1 MAELLGLAG
10 WILGYWLLAGLSINL
25 AYHRTLTHRSLRL
38 WRPLER
44 LLVTVGLP
52 AGTPIQWVGNHRR
65 HHARADVEGDPHSP
79 ARDGFWYAHVGWYL
93 GTRRLLPCLLYA
105 LAGPLRVLFDG
116 VWRPRTGLEHCHL
129 APDVAADPWYR
140 FVSRPGPY
148 LAFALLHLALALGGA
163 WALLG
168 WPGVAA
174 QSAAMV
180 LVFNLGDAIDSLT
193 HARTGEVDGPPG
205 SARGSLAR
213 DGLLLGL
220 LTLGEGW
227 HRGHHEAPWSARHG
241 LRPGQPDGIYAIIR
255 ALELVGLASDVKV
268 ASAAEP
274 ERIAA

>member
-1 MAELLGLAG
+1 VAELLGLAV
-10 WILGYWLLAGLSINL
+10 WILGYWLLAGLAINL
-25 AYHRTLTHRSLRL
+25 AYHRTLTHRSVRL

-79 ARDGFWYAHVGWYL
+79 LRDGFWYAHVGWYL
-93 GTRRLLPCLLYA
+93 GTKRVVPCALYA

-148 LAFALLHLALALGGA
+148 LAFALLHLALTLGGA
-163 WALLG
+163 WALFG
-168 WPGVAA
+168 WAGFAA
-174 QSAAMV
+174 QWAAMV

-193 HARTGEVDGPPG
+193 HATSAGEGGQVEGPHG
-205 SARGSLAR
+205 LAR
-213 DGLLLGL
+213 DGLVLGL

-241 LRPGQPDGIYAIIR
+241 LRPGQPDGIHAIIR
-255 ALELVGLASDVKV
+255 ALELVGLASEVRV
-268 ASAAEP
+268 ASAPEP
-274 ERIAA
+274 ERITA

>member
-1 MAELLGLAG
+1 MASLGLG
-10 WILGYWLLAGLSINL
+10 LWVLGYWLLAGLAINL

-44 LLVTVGLP
+44 LLVTAGLP

-79 ARDGFWYAHVGWYL
+79 ARDGFWWAHVGWYL
-93 GTRRLLPCLLYA
+93 GTKRLVPCVLYA
-105 LAGPLRVLFDG
+105 LGGPLRVLFDG

-148 LAFALLHLALALGGA
+148 LAFALLHLAATLGGA
-163 WALLG
+163 WALFG

-174 QSAAMV
+174 QWVAMV

-193 HARTGEVDGPPG
+193 HASTAGEGGEVEGPEG
-205 SARGSLAR
+205 LAK

-241 LRPGQPDGIYAIIR
+241 LRPGQPDGIHALIR
-255 ALELVGLASDVKV
+255 LLELVGLASEVRV
-268 ASAAEP
+268 ASRPTP
-274 ERIAA
+274 EKIAA